1 MEPKL
6 CSFILP
12 QINPSSIS
20 IFSNPIPNSTLR
32 IWPCPI
38 RTKMVSTLF
47 SSVYGVSSLI
57 RRHSKRNFRVR
68 RILILRQVCL
78 FRKHKKIVLNN
89 LCKIQS
95 TDKKRFFSTSD
106 INIDYLPNDHNN
118 LPQTVLET
126 RICIIW
132 LVYRSTL
139 LSAGNTRHLIAI
151 TPNSWADAAGDMW
164 LDSW

>member
-1 MEPKL
+1 M
-6 CSFILP
+6 
-12 QINPSSIS
+12 
-20 IFSNPIPNSTLR
+20 
-32 IWPCPI
+32 
-38 RTKMVSTLF
+38 
-47 SSVYGVSSLI
+47 
-57 RRHSKRNFRVR
+57 
-68 RILILRQVCL
+68 
-78 FRKHKKIVLNN
+78 VLNN